1 MTESAK
7 EFSTVFPAFGSKDW
21 ANYLLREGIHVL
33 QDWDREPGSR
43 ALEVL
48 CTIELLEQEGFWWQS
63 RTLRSW
69 LHKYWHELRPSD
81 ESGLRPEGRSSDQEG
96 GGASM

>member
-7 EFSTVFPAFGSKDW
+7 ELKPFPAFGSKDW
-21 ANYLLREGIHVL
+21 ANYVLRDGIKVL
-33 QDWDREPGSR
+33 QEWDREPGSR

-48 CTIELLEQEGFWWQS
+48 CKIELLEEERFWWQA
-63 RTLRSW
+63 RILRSW
-69 LHKYWHELRPSD
+69 LHKYWNELRPSD

-96 GGASM
+96 GGASK